1 VPNADGALKPGLFAT
16 ARIEQPQKTPAILIP
31 SVAVQTSAG
40 TSRVYV
46 VSGDHVEERIVTTG
60 QALDT
65 LVEVTN
71 GIKAGDRVATA
82 NVTTLAD
89 GMKISQ

>member
-1 VPNADGALKPGLFAT
+1 
-16 ARIEQPQKTPAILIP
+16 
-31 SVAVQTSAG
+31 
-40 TSRVYV
+40 
-46 VSGDHVEERIVTTG
+46 VEERIVTTG